1 MLLHL
6 WVHCRVPQSIF
17 YQNIKGHSLL
27 LAMTRHRVS
36 GQVWACLGPSWFY
49 LVWTMGWQPNDHS
62 LTYLRWSSVNASCG
76 QVWPTVGVMAQQTI
90 PSFCL
95 LRLALE
101 QLPDL
106 SWEPAGTLCRTSRLR
121 RKVGPLSMNTD
132 LPPPEESWGCWQLA
146 ESCCPILPGESHLHC
161 LRSQRAAGRG
171 SVTWE
176 KKGSWTK
183 DNCLLYFD

>member
-17 YQNIKGHSLL
+17 NQNIKGHSLL

-36 GQVWACLGPSWFY
+36 GQVWACLGLSWFY
-49 LVWTMGWQPNDHS
+49 LVWTMGWWPNLLPHLLEVKLCECLLWSS
-62 LTYLRWSSVNASCG
+62 LTNCGSHGAANHSFFLSVEAGSWTASRLKLG
-76 QVWPTVGVMAQQTI
+76 ASWYPMQDLQTQEEGGTSLHEYWPTSPA
-90 PSFCL
+90 
-95 LRLALE
+95 
-101 QLPDL
+101 
-106 SWEPAGTLCRTSRLR
+106 EP
-121 RKVGPLSMNTD
+121 
-132 LPPPEESWGCWQLA
+132 WGCWQLA